1 MRLRFRN
8 ILTIKYCIMKKV
20 LFFALSAGVALV
32 ACTKN
37 EVRPVEVDQEIT
49 FQAVVDKAAT
59 KAGTFETSATYPTD
73 RPFGTF
79 AFFYTTSGGYTKD
92 APKYIDNAKVE
103 NTTSATS
110 GEAWTTNPKYYW
122 PKQGYL
128 TFMSYSPYDKL
139 NSIVKCEAAT
149 DALAEIKIPN
159 WDVDANQDVDIMIA
173 DRVDNK
179 TANESHGGYTGVPT
193 VFRHKLAQIVKFSV
207 KTKEDFGNLD
217 EHNLPQAG
225 SKLFFLKKIEL
236 QKIVTNGSFTS
247 GVQPSNINTGVWS
260 EASTPETKNYIWYNN
275 EASTLAQEQDY
286 EFNTT
291 AVALSSG
298 TIASNGYLLVRP
310 QTFAAS
316 DTKKI
321 EITYVIRSYTSARAY
336 SDEKVVQR
344 FNIHSATPSWDIN
357 KKYSFTITVDL
368 NQIYWAPSVENWE
381 DVSSTEVGIN

>member
-1 MRLRFRN
+1 
-8 ILTIKYCIMKKV
+8 MKKYV
-20 LFFALSAGVALV
+20 LIAATACVTLA

-37 EVRPVEVDQEIT
+37 EVRPVNVDQEIT
-49 FQAVVDKAAT
+49 FQAVVNKAST
-59 KAGTFETSATYPTD
+59 KAGTFDNGVTYPTN

-79 AFFYTTSGGYTKD
+79 AFFYTSHDGYTKD

-103 NTTSATS
+103 HITSTS
-110 GEAWTTNPKYYW
+110 GSAWTTDPKYYW

-193 VFRHKLAQIVKFSV
+193 VFRHKLAQIVEFSV
-207 KTKEDFGNLD
+207 KTKDDFRNLKAGA
-217 EHNLPQAG
+217 PQAG
-225 SKLFFLKKIEL
+225 SKLFFLKKIEI
-236 QKIVTNGSFTS
+236 QNIVTNGTFSS
-247 GVQPSNINTGVWS
+247 GVKPSN
-260 EASTPETKNYIWYNN
+260 EAGAIGIWTNVDPLATKSYDWYENKAN
-275 EASTLAQEQDY
+275 PLVQGGDY

-291 AVALSSG
+291 AVALSTG
-298 TIASNGYLLVRP
+298 DINTNGYLLVRP
-310 QTFAAS
+310 QTFAEN
-316 DTKKI
+316 DNKKI
-321 EITYVIRSYTSARAY
+321 EITYVIRSYTSASDY
-336 SDEKVVQR
+336 SDETVVQS
-344 FNIHSATPSWDIN
+344 FNIHSATKSWDIN

-368 NQIYWAPSVENWE
+368 NQIYWAPSVENWT
-381 DVSSTEVGIN
+381 DGSSEEVGIN

>member
-1 MRLRFRN
+1 
-8 ILTIKYCIMKKV
+8 MKKNIII
-20 LFFALSAGVALV
+20 ALAAFVALA

-37 EVRPVEVDQEIT
+37 EVKPVNVDQEIT

-59 KAGTFETSATYPTD
+59 KAGTFDNGVRYPID

-79 AFFYTTSGGYTKD
+79 AFFYTSENGYSKD

-110 GEAWTTNPKYYW
+110 GSAWTTNPKYYW

-128 TFMSYSPYDKL
+128 TFMSYSPYAEL
-139 NSIVKCEAAT
+139 SETVTCAPT
-149 DALAEIKIPN
+149 DDAMAEIKIPN
-159 WDVDANQDVDIMIA
+159 WDVDAHQKVDIMIA
-173 DRVDNK
+173 DRVDNLK
-179 TANESHGGYTGVPT
+179 ANGRNGGYTGVPT

-207 KTKEDFGNLD
+207 KTKEDFRNLD
-217 EHNLPQAG
+217 ENNLPQAG

-236 QKIVTNGSFTS
+236 QKIVTKGSFSS
-247 GVQPSNINTGVWS
+247 GIEPSNTNIGVWYPLTSS
-260 EASTPETKNYIWYNN
+260 EGTDYTWYNN
-275 EASTLAQEQDY
+275 EEATLAQGNAS

-298 TIASNGYLLVRP
+298 DINTNGYLLVRP
-310 QTFAAS
+310 QIFAEN
-316 DTKKI
+316 DNKKI
-321 EITYVIRSYTSARAY
+321 EITYVIRSYTSASDY
-336 SDEKVVQR
+336 SDETVVQS
-344 FNIHSATPSWDIN
+344 FNIYSATQSWGIN

-381 DVSSTEVGIN
+381 DATSTEYVFNN

>member
-1 MRLRFRN
+1 
-8 ILTIKYCIMKKV
+8 MKKV
-20 LFFALSAGVALV
+20 LFFALAAGVALV

-37 EVRPVEVDQEIT
+37 EVKPVEVDQEIT

-59 KAGTFETSATYPTD
+59 KAGTFGNGVTYPID

-79 AFFYTTSGGYTKD
+79 AFFYTKSGGYTKD

-103 NTTSATS
+103 NTSSATS

-139 NSIVKCEAAT
+139 NSIVTCEAAT

-173 DRVDNK
+173 DRVDNL
-179 TANESHGGYTGVPT
+179 TANGNNAGYTGVRT

-207 KTKEDFGNLD
+207 ETKEDFGNLD
-217 EHNLPQAG
+217 KNNKPQAG
-225 SKLFFLKKIEL
+225 SKLFFLKKIAL
-236 QKIVTNGSFTS
+236 QNIVTNGSFTS
-247 GVQPSNINTGVWS
+247 GVQPSSTITGLWS
-260 EASTPETKNYIWYNN
+260 EASTPAKKNYTWYEN
-275 EASTLAQEQDY
+275 EEATLAQGNDS

-291 AVALSSG
+291 GVALSSG

-321 EITYVIRSYTSARAY
+321 EITYVIRSYTSAGAF
-336 SDEKVVQR
+336 SDETVVQS

-381 DVSSTEVGIN
+381 DGTSTGVEIN

>member
-1 MRLRFRN
+1 
-8 ILTIKYCIMKKV
+8 MKKYL
-20 LFFALSAGVALV
+20 LFATAVCAALA

-37 EVRPVEVDQEIT
+37 EVKPVDVDQEIT

-59 KAGTFETSATYPTD
+59 KAGTFDNGVTYPID

-79 AFFYTTSGGYTKD
+79 AFFYTTSGGYSKD
-92 APKYIDNAKVE
+92 APKYIDNAEVTNPNSE
-103 NTTSATS
+103 TTGSA
-110 GEAWTTNPKYYW
+110 WKTNPKYYW
-122 PKQGYL
+122 PKQGFL
-128 TFMSYSPYDKL
+128 TFMSYSPYDNL
-139 NSIVKCEAAT
+139 HDIVTCAPTA

-159 WDVDANQDVDIMIA
+159 WDVDANQNVDIMIA
-173 DRVDNK
+173 DRVDNQ
-179 TANESHGGYTGVPT
+179 TTNGSNDGYTGVPT

-236 QKIVTNGSFTS
+236 QDIVTNGSFTS
-247 GVQPSNINTGVWS
+247 GVEPSSSHIGIWTPA
-260 EASTPETKNYIWYNN
+260 ASPADKDYTWYNN
-275 EASTLAQEQDY
+275 TADPLVQGGDY

-298 TIASNGYLLVRP
+298 DINTNGYLLVRP

-321 EITYVIRSYTSARAY
+321 EITYVIRSYTSASAY
-336 SDEKVVQR
+336 SDETVVQS
-344 FNIHSATPSWDIN
+344 FNIYSATHSWDIN

-381 DVSSTEVGIN
+381 DGTSTEVGIN

>member
-1 MRLRFRN
+1 ML
-8 ILTIKYCIMKKV
+8 MKKNIII
-20 LFFALSAGVALV
+20 ALAACVALA

-37 EVRPVEVDQEIT
+37 EVKPVNVDQEIT

-59 KAGTFETSATYPTD
+59 KAGTFDNSATYPID

-79 AFFYTTSGGYTKD
+79 AFFYTKSGRYTKD

-128 TFMSYSPYDKL
+128 TFMSYSPYNEL
-139 NSIVKCEAAT
+139 NTKVTCAPT
-149 DALAEIKIPN
+149 DDAMAEIKITD
-159 WDVDANQDVDIMIA
+159 WDVNANQDVDIMIA
-173 DRVDNK
+173 DRVDNLK
-179 TANESHGGYTGVPT
+179 ANGSNGGYTGVPT

-207 KTKEDFGNLD
+207 KTKEDFRNLD
-217 EHNLPQAG
+217 ENNLPQAG

-236 QKIVTNGSFTS
+236 QKIVTKGSFSS
-247 GVQPSNINTGVWS
+247 GIEPSNTNIGVWFPLTSS
-260 EASTPETKNYIWYNN
+260 EGTDYTWYNN
-275 EASTLAQEQDY
+275 EEATLAQGNAS

-298 TIASNGYLLVRP
+298 NINTNGYLLVRP
-310 QTFAAS
+310 QSFAS
-316 DTKKI
+316 DDNKKI
-321 EITYVIRSYTSARAY
+321 VITYVIRSYTSAAAY
-336 SDEKVVQR
+336 SDETVVQS
-344 FNIHSATPSWDIN
+344 FNIYSATQSWGIN

-381 DVSSTEVGIN
+381 DGTSTEYVFNN

>member
-1 MRLRFRN
+1 
-8 ILTIKYCIMKKV
+8 MKKV
-20 LFFALSAGVALV
+20 LFFALAAGVALA

-37 EVRPVEVDQEIT
+37 EVKPVNVDQEIT

-59 KAGTFETSATYPTD
+59 KAGTFDNGVRYPLN

-79 AFFYTTSGGYTKD
+79 AFFYTSHDGYTKD

-103 NTTSATS
+103 NTGASS
-110 GEAWTTNPKYYW
+110 GSAWTTNPKYYW

-139 NSIVKCEAAT
+139 NSIVTCEAAT

-159 WDVDANQDVDIMIA
+159 WDVDANQTVDIMIA
-173 DRVDNK
+173 DRVDNLK
-179 TANESHGGYTGVPT
+179 ANGTNTNDTYNGVPT
-193 VFRHKLAQIVKFSV
+193 VFRHKLAQIVEFSV
-207 KTKEDFGNLD
+207 KTKEDFRNLKAGA
-217 EHNLPQAG
+217 PQAG
-225 SKLFFLKKIEL
+225 SKLFFLKKIAL
-236 QKIVTNGSFTS
+236 QNIVTNGSFTS
-247 GVQPSNINTGVWS
+247 GVQPSNTNLGVWTAAETTETNTYTWYENDKTGRDLVQG
-260 EASTPETKNYIWYNN
+260 EA
-275 EASTLAQEQDY
+275 Y
-286 EFNTT
+286 EFNTG

-298 TIASNGYLLVRP
+298 DINTNGYLLVRP

-316 DTKKI
+316 DNKKI
-321 EITYVIRSYTSARAY
+321 EITYVIRSYTSATAY
-336 SDEKVVQR
+336 SDETVVQS

-381 DVSSTEVGIN
+381 DGTSTGVGIN

>member
-1 MRLRFRN
+1 
-8 ILTIKYCIMKKV
+8 MKKV
-20 LFFALSAGVALV
+20 LFFALAAGVALV

-59 KAGTFETSATYPTD
+59 KGGTFDNGVTYPTN

-79 AFFYTTSGGYTKD
+79 AFFYTPSVGYTKD

-103 NTTSATS
+103 NTS
-110 GEAWTTNPKYYW
+110 GASSGSAWTTNPKYYW
-122 PKQGYL
+122 PKQGCL
-128 TFMSYSPYDKL
+128 TFMSYSPYEELKT
-139 NSIVKCEAAT
+139 IVTCQSEN

-159 WDVDANQDVDIMIA
+159 WDVDANQNVDIMIA
-173 DRVDNK
+173 DRVDNL
-179 TANESHGGYTGVPT
+179 TANGENDGYTGVST

-207 KTKEDFGNLD
+207 QTKEDFGNL
-217 EHNLPQAG
+217 NSGAPQAG

-236 QKIVTNGSFTS
+236 QDIVTNGSFTS
-247 GVQPSNINTGVWS
+247 GVEPSSSHIGIWTPA
-260 EASTPETKNYIWYNN
+260 ASPADKDYTWYNN
-275 EASTLAQEQDY
+275 TADPLVQGGDY

-298 TIASNGYLLVRP
+298 TIKTNGYLLVRP
-310 QTFAAS
+310 QTFTAS

-321 EITYVIRSYTSARAY
+321 EITYVIRSYTSATAY
-336 SDEKVVQR
+336 SDETVVQS

-368 NQIYWAPSVENWE
+368 NQIYWAPSVEDWE
-381 DVSSTEVGIN
+381 DGTSTEYVFDN

>member
-1 MRLRFRN
+1 
-8 ILTIKYCIMKKV
+8 MKKV
-20 LFFALSAGVALV
+20 LFFALAAGVALA

-37 EVRPVEVDQEIT
+37 EVKPVKVDQEIT

-59 KAGTFETSATYPTD
+59 KAGTFDNGVKYPTD

-92 APKYIDNAKVE
+92 APKYIDNAEVK

-128 TFMSYSPYDKL
+128 TFMSYSPYNELKTK
-139 NSIVKCEAAT
+139 VTCAPTA
-149 DALAEIKIPN
+149 DAMAEIKIPD
-159 WDVDANQDVDIMIA
+159 WDVDANQTVDIMIA
-173 DRVDNK
+173 DRVDNQN
-179 TANESHGGYTGVPT
+179 ANGSNDGYTGVST
-193 VFRHKLAQIVKFSV
+193 VFRHKLAQIVKFSI
-207 KTKEDFGNLD
+207 KTKEDFGNL
-217 EHNLPQAG
+217 NAGAPQAG

-236 QKIVTNGSFTS
+236 QDIVTNGSFTS
-247 GVQPSNINTGVWS
+247 GVQPSNTTIGVWRD
-260 EASTPETKNYIWYNN
+260 ATTPQTKNYTWYNN
-275 EASTLAQEQDY
+275 EEGTLAQGNAS

-291 AVALSSG
+291 AVELSSG

-310 QTFAAS
+310 QTFAEN
-316 DTKKI
+316 DNKKI
-321 EITYVIRSYTSARAY
+321 EITYVIRSYTSASDY
-336 SDEKVVQR
+336 SDETVVQS
-344 FNIHSATPSWDIN
+344 FNIYSATQSWGIN

-381 DVSSTEVGIN
+381 DATSTEYVFND

>member
-1 MRLRFRN
+1 MEKN
-8 ILTIKYCIMKKV
+8 ILI
-20 LFFALSAGVALV
+20 ALAAGVALA

-37 EVRPVEVDQEIT
+37 EVRPVNVDQEIT

-59 KAGTFETSATYPTD
+59 KAGTFDNGVKYPTD

-79 AFFYTTSGGYTKD
+79 AFFYTTFDGYSKN

-103 NTTSATS
+103 NTSRVNTGS
-110 GEAWTTNPKYYW
+110 AWTTDPKYYW

-128 TFMSYSPYDKL
+128 TFMSYSPYNEL
-139 NSIVKCEAAT
+139 NTKVTCAPLAD
-149 DALAEIKIPN
+149 DAMAEIKITD
-159 WDVDANQDVDIMIA
+159 WDVNANQNVDIMIA
-173 DRVDNK
+173 DRVDNLR
-179 TANESHGGYTGVPT
+179 ANGSNDDYTGVPT

-207 KTKEDFGNLD
+207 KTKEDFRNLD
-217 EHNLPQAG
+217 KNKLPQAG

-236 QKIVTNGSFTS
+236 QKIVTKGSFSS
-247 GVQPSNINTGVWS
+247 GIEPSNINIGVWFPLTSS
-260 EASTPETKNYIWYNN
+260 EGTDYTWYNN
-275 EASTLAQEQDY
+275 EEAALAQGNAS

-291 AVALSSG
+291 AVELSSG

-310 QTFAAS
+310 QTFAEN
-316 DTKKI
+316 DNKKI
-321 EITYVIRSYTSARAY
+321 EITYVIRSYTSATAY
-336 SDEKVVQR
+336 SDETVVQS

>member
-1 MRLRFRN
+1 MKKY
-8 ILTIKYCIMKKV
+8 ILTAAV
-20 LFFALSAGVALV
+20 ASVALA

-37 EVRPVEVDQEIT
+37 EVKPVNVDQEIT

-59 KAGTFETSATYPTD
+59 KAGTFDNGVTYPID

-110 GEAWTTNPKYYW
+110 GEAWTTNPRYYW
-122 PKQGYL
+122 PKQGFL
-128 TFMSYSPYDKL
+128 TFMSYSPYDDL
-139 NSIVKCEAAT
+139 HAIVTCAPT
-149 DALAEIKIPN
+149 VDAMAEIKIPN
-159 WDVDANQDVDIMIA
+159 WDVDAHQTVDIMIA
-173 DRVDNK
+173 DRVDNL
-179 TANESHGGYTGVPT
+179 TANGSNAGYTGVPT
-193 VFRHKLAQIVKFSV
+193 VFRHKLAQIVKFSI
-207 KTKEDFGNLD
+207 KTKEDFGNL
-217 EHNLPQAG
+217 NSGAPQAG

-236 QKIVTNGSFTS
+236 QDIVTNGSFTS
-247 GVQPSNINTGVWS
+247 GVEPSSSHIGIWTPA
-260 EASTPETKNYIWYNN
+260 ASPADKDYTWYNN
-275 EASTLAQEQDY
+275 TADPLVQGGDY

-298 TIASNGYLLVRP
+298 TIKTNGYLLVRP
-310 QTFAAS
+310 QTFTAS

-321 EITYVIRSYTSARAY
+321 EITYVIRSYTSATAY
-336 SDEKVVQR
+336 SDETVVQS

-368 NQIYWAPSVENWE
+368 NQIYWAPSVEDWE
-381 DVSSTEVGIN
+381 DGTSTEYVFDN

>member
-1 MRLRFRN
+1 
-8 ILTIKYCIMKKV
+8 MKKV
-20 LFFALSAGVALV
+20 LFFALAAGVALV

-37 EVRPVEVDQEIT
+37 EVKPVNVDQEIT

-59 KAGTFETSATYPTD
+59 KAGTFDNGVTYPID

-110 GEAWTTNPKYYW
+110 GEAWTTNPRYYW
-122 PKQGYL
+122 PKQGFL
-128 TFMSYSPYDKL
+128 TFMSYSPYDDL
-139 NSIVKCEAAT
+139 HAIVTCAPT
-149 DALAEIKIPN
+149 VDAMAEIKIPN
-159 WDVDANQDVDIMIA
+159 WDVDAHQTVDIMIA
-173 DRVDNK
+173 DRVDNL
-179 TANESHGGYTGVPT
+179 TANGSNAGYTGVPT
-193 VFRHKLAQIVKFSV
+193 VFRHKLAQIVKFSI
-207 KTKEDFGNLD
+207 KTKEDFGNL
-217 EHNLPQAG
+217 NSGAPQAG

-236 QKIVTNGSFTS
+236 QDIVTNGSFTS
-247 GVQPSNINTGVWS
+247 GVEPSSSHIGIWTPA
-260 EASTPETKNYIWYNN
+260 ASPADKDYTWYNN
-275 EASTLAQEQDY
+275 TADPLVQGGDY

-298 TIASNGYLLVRP
+298 TIKTNGYLLVRP
-310 QTFAAS
+310 QTFTAS

-321 EITYVIRSYTSARAY
+321 EITYVIRSYTSATAY
-336 SDEKVVQR
+336 SDETVVQS

-381 DVSSTEVGIN
+381 DGTSEEVGIN

>member
-1 MRLRFRN
+1 
-8 ILTIKYCIMKKV
+8 MKKV
-20 LFFALSAGVALV
+20 LFFALAAGVALA

-59 KAGTFETSATYPTD
+59 KAGTIDRGTFDNGVTYPTD

-79 AFFYTTSGGYTKD
+79 AFFYTTKDGYTKT

-103 NTTSATS
+103 YKGS
-110 GEAWTTNPKYYW
+110 AWTTNPKYYW

-128 TFMSYSPYDKL
+128 TFMSYSPYEEL
-139 NSIVKCEAAT
+139 HGIVTCAPTTEAM
-149 DALAEIKIPN
+149 AEIKIPN
-159 WDVDANQDVDIMIA
+159 WDVDAHQTVDIMIA
-173 DRVDNK
+173 DRVDNL
-179 TANESHGGYTGVPT
+179 TANGSNAGYTGVPT

-236 QKIVTNGSFTS
+236 QDIVTNGSFTS
-247 GVQPSNINTGVWS
+247 GVEPSSSHIGIWTPA
-260 EASTPETKNYIWYNN
+260 ASPADKDYTWYNN
-275 EASTLAQEQDY
+275 TADPLVQGGDY

-291 AVALSSG
+291 EVALSSG
-298 TIASNGYLLVRP
+298 DIKTNGYLLVRP
-310 QTFAAS
+310 QTFEAS

-321 EITYVIRSYTSARAY
+321 EITYVIRSYTSASAY
-336 SDEKVVQR
+336 SDETVVQS

-381 DVSSTEVGIN
+381 DGTSTEVGIN

>member
-1 MRLRFRN
+1 
-8 ILTIKYCIMKKV
+8 MKKV
-20 LFFALSAGVALV
+20 LFFALAAGVALA

-37 EVRPVEVDQEIT
+37 EVKPVKVDQEIT

-59 KAGTFETSATYPTD
+59 KAGTFENSATYPID

-79 AFFYTTSGGYTKD
+79 AFFYTSSDGYTKD

-103 NTTSATS
+103 NTSSATS

-128 TFMSYSPYDKL
+128 TFMSYSPYEKL
-139 NSIVKCEAAT
+139 NSIVTCEAAT

-159 WDVDANQDVDIMIA
+159 WDVNANQDVDIMIA
-173 DRVDNK
+173 DRVDNL
-179 TANESHGGYTGVPT
+179 TANGENAGYTGVST

-207 KTKEDFGNLD
+207 KTKEDFRNLKAGA
-217 EHNLPQAG
+217 PQAG
-225 SKLFFLKKIEL
+225 SKLFFLKKIAL
-236 QKIVTNGSFTS
+236 QNIVTNGSFTS
-247 GVQPSNINTGVWS
+247 GVQPSNTNIGLWT
-260 EASTPETKNYIWYNN
+260 AATTPIAKNYTWYENTESN
-275 EASTLAQEQDY
+275 LVQGGAN

-298 TIASNGYLLVRP
+298 DINTNGYLLVRP
-310 QTFAAS
+310 QTFAEN
-316 DTKKI
+316 DNKKI
-321 EITYVIRSYTSARAY
+321 EITYVIRSYTSASDY
-336 SDEKVVQR
+336 SDETVVQS

-381 DVSSTEVGIN
+381 DGTSTGVGIN

>member
-1 MRLRFRN
+1 
-8 ILTIKYCIMKKV
+8 MKKG
-20 LFFALSAGVALV
+20 LFFALAAGVALA

-37 EVRPVEVDQEIT
+37 EVKPVKVDQEIT

-59 KAGTFETSATYPTD
+59 KAGTFENSATYPID

-79 AFFYTTSGGYTKD
+79 AFFYTSSDGYTKD

-103 NTTSATS
+103 NTTSGTS
-110 GEAWTTNPKYYW
+110 TVWTTNPKYYW

-128 TFMSYSPYDKL
+128 TFMSYSPYEALKD
-139 NSIVKCEAAT
+139 IVSCAAT
-149 DALAEIKIPN
+149 GEAMAEIKIPN
-159 WDVDANQDVDIMIA
+159 WDVNEHQDVDIMIA

-179 TANESHGGYTGVPT
+179 TANESHAGYTGVPT

-225 SKLFFLKKIEL
+225 SKLFFLQKIEI
-236 QKIVTNGSFTS
+236 QNIVTNGTFSS
-247 GVQPSNINTGVWS
+247 GVKPSNEAGAIGIWTNAENSVTKPYTWYENTESNLVQGG
-260 EASTPETKNYIWYNN
+260 AN
-275 EASTLAQEQDY
+275 

-310 QTFAAS
+310 QSFVAD

-321 EITYVIRSYTSARAY
+321 VITYVIRSYSSDSVY
-336 SDEKVVQR
+336 SDETVTQS
-344 FNIHSATPSWDIN
+344 FNIFSATPYWEIN

-368 NQIYWAPSVENWE
+368 NQIYWAPSVENWTDGTSE
-381 DVSSTEVGIN
+381 EVGIN

>member
-1 MRLRFRN
+1 M
-8 ILTIKYCIMKKV
+8 CMKKFT
-20 LFFALSAGVALV
+20 LIALGACVALA

-37 EVRPVEVDQEIT
+37 EVKPVNVDQEIT

-59 KAGTFETSATYPTD
+59 KAGTFGNGVTYPID

-79 AFFYTTSGGYTKD
+79 AFFYTKSGGYTKD

-103 NTTSATS
+103 NTSSATS

-139 NSIVKCEAAT
+139 NSIVTCEAAT

-173 DRVDNK
+173 DRVDDL
-179 TANESHGGYTGVPT
+179 TANGNNAGYTGVST

-207 KTKEDFGNLD
+207 QTKENFGNLD
-217 EHNLPQAG
+217 ANGHPQAG
-225 SKLFFLKKIEL
+225 SKLFFLKKIAL
-236 QKIVTNGSFTS
+236 QNIVTNGSFTS
-247 GVQPSNINTGVWS
+247 GVQPSSTITGLWR
-260 EASTPETKNYIWYNN
+260 EASTPAKKNYTWYENTVDN
-275 EASTLAQEQDY
+275 SSLAKDEEY

-298 TIASNGYLLVRP
+298 DIKTNGYLLVRP
-310 QTFAAS
+310 QSFAS
-316 DTKKI
+316 DDNKKI
-321 EITYVIRSYTSARAY
+321 EITYVIRSYTSATAY
-336 SDEKVVQR
+336 SDEEVVQS
-344 FNIHSATPSWDIN
+344 FNIHSATPYWYIN

-368 NQIYWAPSVENWE
+368 NQIYWAPSVKDWE
-381 DVSSTEVGIN
+381 DGTSTEYVFDN